1 MNAVIIILPILT
13 LLMFD
18 LGLTLKFND
27 FLFFIQR
34 PRPVIVG
41 LLGQIVVLPA
51 VAFSLACLFSLP
63 PAFFI
68 GIMLIACCPGGSS
81 SNIFSMLVGGDVALS
96 VSLTACS
103 SIITLFT
110 LPLIM
115 SLTMGVVDY
124 MHIAVIEL
132 PVKNLI
138 IQNLLLMLLPIM
150 LGLFIRHCKPVMAGK
165 IEKQLSKI
173 AFPALIVLAGIF
185 FIQHYHTIKENMLL
199 LGGCIML
206 LLLSTI
212 VAACIMSRI
221 SKLQRR
227 EERTIIIEVGMQNA
241 AQAIA
246 VASSPFIFNDNVI
259 AIPAIIYALLMNV
272 VLLLYVGINRRKDR
286 AIR

>member
-1 MNAVIIILPILT
+1 MNAVFIVLPILT

-34 PRPVIVG
+34 PRPMIIG
-41 LLGQIVVLPA
+41 LLGQIVVLPV
-51 VAFSLACLFSLP
+51 VAFSLACLFNLP

-124 MHIAVIEL
+124 MNIAVIEL

-150 LGLFIRHCKPVMAGK
+150 LGLFIRYYKPVLAGK

-199 LGGCIML
+199 LGGCILL

-221 SKLQRR
+221 SKLHQR

-272 VLLLYVGINRRKDR
+272 VLLLYVGIKRRKDR